1 MRDSRRRLSTIALLF
16 GIFGMASALAGQCTP
31 PTSTVAGKSSGE
43 PLTVSNFVNTKTWT
57 GPMYAFNLSAAVT
70 WQDCVNMMM
79 TRPATAATMLILGPA
94 GNDYQVQ
101 EINASGSVVWFVTMS
116 VINAQL
122 GPLKLLDFNHDAIRL
137 PNGWTA
143 IIGHVEQFENCA
155 TYPAQC
161 NGATTGQVDL
171 LGSAVVVVD
180 TTGTVQWFWNP
191 YLSFDPGRRAIL
203 GEKCNSTEGY
213 NGGCPITLATV
224 ANDWMHGNSLYFDGN
239 DSNLVFNLRNQDWAL
254 KLNFQ
259 NGAGN
264 GNIVWRLGNQ
274 GDFTMLNTLNIPWPW
289 FSHSH
294 DLTRPDTQ
302 STLYTLLDNGN
313 TRVASNPG
321 EKSRGQ
327 VLTVNEA
334 TMEADIYFNVNLPYY
349 SSALGTAQL
358 LDNGHYWFLM
368 GIPIDSKGAAFSEGV
383 EVTPAG
389 VKVFAQRSDGPRYR
403 APRMATLFN
412 GSEPR

>member
-1 MRDSRRRLSTIALLF
+1 
-16 GIFGMASALAGQCTP
+16 
-31 PTSTVAGKSSGE
+31 
-43 PLTVSNFVNTKTWT
+43 
-57 GPMYAFNLSAAVT
+57 
-70 WQDCVNMMM
+70 
-79 TRPATAATMLILGPA
+79 MLILGA
-94 GNDYQVQ
+94 VGSDYQVQ

-116 VINAQL
+116 GINAQL
-122 GPLKLLDFNHDAIRL
+122 GSLKLLDFNHDAIRL

-143 IIGHVEQFENCA
+143 IIGHVEQLENCA

-191 YLSFDPGRRAIL
+191 YVSFDPGRPAIL

-213 NGGCPITLATV
+213 NGGCPITLAAV
-224 ANDWMHGNSLYFDGN
+224 ANDWMHGNSLYFDAS

-274 GDFTMLNTLNIPWPW
+274 GDFVMLNTLNIPWPW

-294 DLTRPDTQ
+294 DLTRPGTQ
-302 STLYTLLDNGN
+302 SNLYTLLDNGN

-327 VLTVNEA
+327 VLTVNEG

-368 GIPIDSKGAAFSEGV
+368 GIPIDSKGMAFSEGV
-383 EVTPAG
+383 EVNPAG
-389 VKVFAQRSDGPRYR
+389 AKVFAQRSAGPRYR
-403 APRMATLFN
+403 APRMSTLFN
-412 GSEPR
+412 GSGPR